1 MRKYLLPK
9 EGQFYKANMHTHTT
23 VSDGQMTPAE
33 IKKVYQD
40 HGYSIVAF
48 TDHDVFVP
56 HHDLTDDKFLALA
69 GVEVA
74 VSEDIP
80 DVEFA
85 SQKTYHLNFY
95 ARSADITEFPLFS
108 EKRVGQSIRGSITP
122 EMLKYDYRI
131 SYGQEDIN
139 KAIRFADDCGFFASY
154 NHPVWSMQTYKDYGD
169 LENVWGVEVFNSGCF
184 ITGRDETIIPWE
196 DLLRQGKKP
205 FPLAT
210 DDAHTLRDC
219 CGGFLMVKAKELT
232 YPTVIQALEKG
243 DFYATTGPRIYELW
257 LEGTVLHISC
267 SPAQQ
272 VNLTAENRWTHNHFA
287 MPDLRTEIN
296 MDISTWF
303 RIAKEAKEKL
313 NRNSYFRITVKDQAG
328 KAAYTRAYFYDEL
341 VGDEE

>member
-23 VSDGQMTPAE
+23 VSDGAMSPE
-33 IKKVYQD
+33 EVKKVYQE

-48 TDHDVFVP
+48 TDHEVFVP
-56 HHDLTDDKFLALA
+56 HNELSDDKFLAIS
-69 GVEVA
+69 GVEVS
-74 VSEDIP
+74 VNEDVP
-80 DVEFA
+80 PVDFA
-85 SQKTYHLNFY
+85 SIKTYHINFY
-95 ARSADITEFPLFS
+95 AKNADITEFPLFS
-108 EKRVGQSIRGSITP
+108 ESRVGGVTRNSITP

-131 SYGQEDIN
+131 PYGPKGVNE
-139 KAIRFADDCGFFASY
+139 AILKGQDLGFFVSY

-196 DLLRQGKKP
+196 DLLRQGKK
-205 FPLAT
+205 FYPLAT

-219 CGGFLMVKAKELT
+219 CGGFIMLKAKELT
-232 YPTVIQALEKG
+232 YPTVIEAMAKG
-243 DFYATTGPRIYELW
+243 DFYATTGPRIYDLW
-257 LEGTVLHISC
+257 LEGTTLHLSC

-272 VNLTAENRWTHNHFA
+272 VDLTAENRWTYNRFA
-287 MPDLRTEIN
+287 APDLITEIN